1 MWFCF
6 FLLRTVDSKE
16 GLWYTVININ
26 CWPQCGC
33 QNRGHSIMR
42 AAYRDRLLDG
52 KLLFIFLS
60 TFLPTAAEK
69 FQKNAAQGRTYG
81 SP

>member
-1 MWFCF
+1 MQ
-6 FLLRTVDSKE
+6 T
-16 GLWYTVININ
+16 
-26 CWPQCGC
+26 
-33 QNRGHSIMR
+33 
-42 AAYRDRLLDG
+42 AYRGRLWDG

>member
-1 MWFCF
+1 MKLQKSVDKGTG
-6 FLLRTVDSKE
+6 FLYNEDAE
-16 GLWYTVININ
+16 W
-26 CWPQCGC
+26 
-33 QNRGHSIMR
+33 
-42 AAYRDRLLDG
+42 DG